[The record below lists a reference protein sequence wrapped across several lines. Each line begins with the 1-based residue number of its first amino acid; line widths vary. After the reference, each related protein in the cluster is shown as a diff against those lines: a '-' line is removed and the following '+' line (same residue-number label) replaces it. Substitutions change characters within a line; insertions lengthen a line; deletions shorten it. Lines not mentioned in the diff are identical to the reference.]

1 MVFDE
6 QTDAFVPVFYVLL
19 TSKTLQI
26 YRHALYWVKTMTQFK
41 MRPTTI
47 SCDFEK
53 ALHNAIKIE
62 FPTAIVSGCLFHWK
76 QAIRRKIIDLKFDEP
91 VVDRFMNAISL
102 QTLTVIPPNEIVKYG
117 IPYVRDIVEHELSE
131 NDLKKNEQFWLYFF
145 KYWMSSPSVVCSW
158 NVDHHPL
165 EEKQNLCR
173 TNNGLERYNRS
184 LKEVFN
190 NTTPSLIGFV
200 ENLEKETRNQIE
212 RINHIRKVLLNNKKR
227 KREEDLLPR
236 EFDKPSI
243 HYYEFKKNLQNL
255 EKLENN

>member
-1 MVFDE
+1 
-6 QTDAFVPVFYVLL
+6 
-19 TSKTLQI
+19 
-26 YRHALYWVKTMTQFK
+26 

-158 NVDHHPL
+158 NVDHHPH

-236 EFDKPSI
+236 EFDKPSSLLRI
-243 HYYEFKKNLQNL
+243 
-255 EKLENN
+255 